1 MLPGPLEI
9 IIFISIAL
17 LIFLITYT
25 SAADTKQL
33 DVTSDLNKKG
43 YSLRYQNG
51 VWNIY
56 LGASRVHFSQDINNI
71 KRWAVGANALSTV
84 KRYVEKKGFVLESTS
99 KGYIKTWVVY
109 DKNRSQLFSD
119 RDIGAIYIWCQGKP
133 NTILGKDSLKLNKYE
148 LRIFELAA
156 KNDYSLGR
164 LNDMWALSPNDSNN
178 EELYFHTIDEVQN
191 WMSNLMGSAKTV
203 TDIVKQSDKSFGFK
217 KGEDLYVKSNKVKR
231 GISASRKW
239 NESKV
244 IVFMRGSYEEFQRL
258 TKQEAKR
265 VSEAAVKISW
275 LDGDERLHPATV
287 AIRAFCTVLKHSNDV
302 NELMATLEVVALM
315 TQHYEYD
322 DFQKQLKVIDRRLLT
337 TGFKEAG
344 EIAIERGIT
353 EDTTENPTNASN
365 ATLSEK
371 SSELVSTMAQC
382 VSKHSSNLKLFN
394 NWSLGYINCVCTTI
408 ATEYSFSSE
417 HQVDEFIISLYVD
430 IFSSEENEAVEIFEE
445 VLVLISSDDDEHIK
459 GFEKAAEDID
469 NYDLIKDGP
478 VGLIKYLEG

>member
-1 MLPGPLEI
+1 M
-9 IIFISIAL
+9 
-17 LIFLITYT
+17 
-25 SAADTKQL
+25 
-33 DVTSDLNKKG
+33 N
-43 YSLRYQNG
+43 
-51 VWNIY
+51 
-56 LGASRVHFSQDINNI
+56 FS
-71 KRWAVGANALSTV
+71 K
-84 KRYVEKKGFVLESTS
+84 
-99 KGYIKTWVVY
+99 
-109 DKNRSQLFSD
+109 
-119 RDIGAIYIWCQGKP
+119 
-133 NTILGKDSLKLNKYE
+133 
-148 LRIFELAA
+148 
-156 KNDYSLGR
+156 
-164 LNDMWALSPNDSNN
+164 
-178 EELYFHTIDEVQN
+178 
-191 WMSNLMGSAKTV
+191 
-203 TDIVKQSDKSFGFK
+203 
-217 KGEDLYVKSNKVKR
+217 EDLAVICRKFKR
-231 GISASRKW
+231 DSY
-239 NESKV
+239 
-244 IVFMRGSYEEFQRL
+244 SYEEFQRL

-315 TQHYEYD
+315 TQHYEHE

-417 HQVDEFIISLYVD
+417 HQVDEFIISLYCQGVVVPK
-430 IFSSEENEAVEIFEE
+430 FSPVLFSKLRLFTMYFFNLSNPKPLRAE
-445 VLVLISSDDDEHIK
+445 VNNPREKTPRYFFISPLFIKSVL
-459 GFEKAAEDID
+459 
-469 NYDLIKDGP
+469 L
-478 VGLIKYLEG
+478 